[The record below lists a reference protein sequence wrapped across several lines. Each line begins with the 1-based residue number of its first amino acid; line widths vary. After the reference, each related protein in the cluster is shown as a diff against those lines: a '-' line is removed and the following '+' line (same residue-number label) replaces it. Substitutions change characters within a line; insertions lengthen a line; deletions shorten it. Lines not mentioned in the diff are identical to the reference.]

1 MKYKFKPIMLGSA
14 IAVSLALSG
23 CGSDQAQPEITDIF
37 AEVGLWCKNPD
48 LVQIASADFYP
59 LTAEEQAGIDAGK
72 AAAKA
77 AAEEAAG
84 DSWDEA
90 AWEADFKYEQLDL
103 YSILGLTLEETERQ
117 VVAKEEALA
126 FQIAQGQDVIR
137 GEGFN
142 EWFELWFAEIPPA
155 SYLGPSQRLNRS
167 VNATTADMDG
177 DEICYTPPLSCP
189 NYKEID
195 EAGVYEC
202 IIPEQNPILDAPAAI
217 VTAGPNE
224 AIVFYRNENHVD
236 GSDDNAALYENMVV
250 HTWNDDAAV
259 CTAYADDSI
268 SSWGQNS
275 NYANEP
281 GNIGIDPYYGMF
293 WKLHLVDEPGNCGN
307 VIFNDTAL
315 GKQISDSDLM
325 MPIGPSGNVVLHN
338 LDKNAYAD
346 DNFSVNVLDGMLLVN
361 QHPYFGA
368 EASSGI
374 TSCGW
379 SQTAND
385 AGICVGEDLVDDLAC
400 PVDTVA
406 VGVGAEEIASKCVVA
421 FNPDETALLLRGG
434 FNGWDGDGDA
444 NSTFAYADGQYRVNH
459 THTTEEECVIVA
471 PIEEDL
477 EAVPPVEAVDGEDC
491 TDSYDFKVADKDWS
505 EPSSFGS
512 IKGGDQ
518 SAVGSTIT
526 MTVGEGIGQN
536 MKVDMVK
543 DKIYQYLVDASDVS
557 AVKLTINEVPVD
569 AFPMVTVGEESADL
583 VYKANGQYT
592 YVQTLSAGTMYTVS
606 VSDFGV
612 SVGAPTD
619 NILLGDAAVALVN
632 DGGAFSFTPERA
644 GDHTFVLD
652 LSDVSAPTLKVATPR
667 PWGTDEVFIRGTVNG
682 WGTPAAADMMNWDL
696 DSRTYTVI
704 YGLEAE
710 GNHNFKFAT
719 ASWENVNLGFGE
731 VSLSADA
738 DALTVTDS
746 GGNMAIKVTKSTTYQ
761 FEVSYATADPVVKV
775 IEAPLHLV
783 GTVTGVGWSFSDGN
797 QLGFTATDAGNTAEA
812 SHTYSLEVD
821 YAGGVSGFK
830 VADTG
835 WGGAFGYNYGTDA
848 DDVMLELDVPLTL
861 YSAHSDADIGDS
873 KNINLDIPAGTYIFA
888 FEDGVTKT
896 LTVTTK

>member
-59 LTAEEQAGIDAGK
+59 LTADEQAGIDAGK
-72 AAAKA
+72 AEAKT
-77 AAEEAAG
+77 AAEAGAG

-103 YSILGLTLEETERQ
+103 YSILDLTLEETERQ
-117 VVAKEEALA
+117 VIAKEEALA

-142 EWFELWFAEIPPA
+142 EWFELWFAEIPTA
-155 SYLGPSQRLNRS
+155 SYLGPSQRINRS

-189 NYKEID
+189 NYKVID
-195 EAGVYEC
+195 EAGIYEC
-202 IIPEQNPILDAPAAI
+202 IIPEQNPILDAPAPVVI
-217 VTAGPNE
+217 AGPNE
-224 AIVFYRNENHVD
+224 AVVFYRNENHVD
-236 GSDDNAALYENMVV
+236 GGDNDALYENMVA
-250 HTWNDDAAV
+250 HTWNDDAGV

-281 GNIGIDPYYGMF
+281 GNIGIDPNYGMF
-293 WKLHLVDEPGNCGN
+293 WKLLLVDEPGNCGN
-307 VIFNDTAL
+307 VIFNDTAD
-315 GKQISDSDLM
+315 GKKISDSDLM

-368 EASSGI
+368 EASSGV

-385 AGICVGEDLVDDLAC
+385 AGICVGEELVC

-406 VGVGAEEIASKCVVA
+406 VGVGAEEISSKCVVT
-421 FNPDETALLLRGG
+421 FNPDETALLLRGA
-434 FNGWDGDGDA
+434 FNGWDGAGDE

-459 THTTEEECVIVA
+459 TYTTEEECVIVA

-477 EAVPPVEAVDGEDC
+477 EAEPVVEAVDGEDC
-491 TDSYDFKVADKDWS
+491 TDSYDFKVADIDWS

-526 MTVGEGIGQN
+526 MTVGEGVGQN
-536 MKVDMVK
+536 MKVDMTK
-543 DKIYQYLVDASDVS
+543 DKIYQFSVNASD
-557 AVKLTINEVPVD
+557 AAEVKLTISEVPVD
-569 AFPMVTVGEESADL
+569 AFPMLTIGAETMALS
-583 VYKANGQYT
+583 YSTNGQYVT
-592 YVQTLSAGTMYTVS
+592 RVDLAAETHSFTIADSSTG
-606 VSDFGV
+606 FA
-612 SVGAPTD
+612 VGAIDTD
-619 NILLGDAAVALVN
+619 NVVMASTPLALESG
-632 DGGAFSFTPERA
+632 GGALSFTSMA
-644 GDHTFVLD
+644 AKYDFVLD
-652 LSDVSAPTLKVATPR
+652 LSDPTAPSIEIKPALPFGSTQ
-667 PWGTDEVFIRGTVNG
+667 VFIRGSVNG
-682 WGTPAAADMMNWDL
+682 WSSPATDQVKWNADTR
-696 DSRTYTVI
+696 SYSVI
-704 YGLEAE
+704 YGLEAD
-710 GNHNFKFAT
+710 GNHAFKFADS
-719 ASWENVNLGFGE
+719 SWGVVNLGFND
-731 VSLSADA
+731 VTISTDA
-738 DALTVTDS
+738 DAITVTDD
-746 GGNMAIKVTKSTTYQ
+746 GGNMRVSVSKATSYK
-761 FEVSYATADPVVKV
+761 FEVIFDSADPVVKV
-775 IEAPLHLV
+775 SEAPLYLRGSITDWGASEV
-783 GTVTGVGWSFSDGN
+783 N
-797 QLGFTATDAGNTAEA
+797 QLAFVATDAGNTAEA
-812 SHTYSLEVD
+812 SHTYSLEVVIT
-821 YAGGVSGFK
+821 GPGEFK
-830 VADTG
+830 VADEN
-835 WGGAFGYNYGTDA
+835 WGGSFGYNWGVEIA
-848 DDVMLELDVPLTL
+848 DTKVELGVALELVQ
-861 YSAHSDADIGDS
+861 SNN
-873 KNINLDIPAGTYIFA
+873 NIKIDLPAGTYIFA

-896 LTVTTK
+896 MTVTEK